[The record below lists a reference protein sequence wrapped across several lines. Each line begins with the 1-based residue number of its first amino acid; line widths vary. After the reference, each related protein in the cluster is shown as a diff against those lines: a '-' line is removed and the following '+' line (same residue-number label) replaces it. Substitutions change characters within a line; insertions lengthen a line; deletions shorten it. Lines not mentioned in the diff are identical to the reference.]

1 MRFRVVPSVAAA
13 LAALA
18 LATKAGAQESDT
30 IPRPF
35 VDGGAFDKPYL
46 FELAGNAAFG
56 GYAEAHAR
64 YRRVDG
70 ASDDSGFQLRRFNLF
85 TSAQVSD
92 FVRFGAELE
101 FEDGGEEIKLE
112 FATVDLL
119 IHTAVAFRMGMLLTP
134 LGRFNLAHDS
144 PRNEFTDR
152 PLVSTE
158 ILGVALSE
166 PGLGALGTFPLS
178 GGGRI
183 TYEAYATNG
192 FNDGL
197 ITASPDGTRIPR
209 GRGNLEDNNGSPAGV
224 ARVAWSPRR
233 GYELGLSGHY
243 GRYNVYEPEGV
254 RVDDPRN
261 LRIWVLDLELQPW
274 GFRIAGEAAWATLDV
289 PPDLAASFASSQR
302 GVYVE
307 LLRDFGS
314 GWIATMPRS
323 FFTAGVRL
331 DAVDFDADVEGDGTK
346 QITLGLNFR
355 PTRDTVFKLDYVR
368 GRSFDA
374 FNNPADHAGVLFSVA
389 TYF

>member
-1 MRFRVVPSVAAA
+1 MVA
-13 LAALA
+13 LAWPASA
-18 LATKAGAQESDT
+18 VAQEPDT

-35 VDGGAFDKPYL
+35 VEGGAFDKPYL

-56 GYAEAHAR
+56 GYADAHAR
-64 YRRVDG
+64 YQRVDG
-70 ASDDSGFQLRRFNLF
+70 ASDDSGFLLKRFNLF
-85 TSAQVSD
+85 TAAQVSD

-112 FATVDLL
+112 FATVDLT
-119 IHTAVAFRMGMLLTP
+119 IHTAFAFRMGMLLTP

-183 TYEAYATNG
+183 TYEAYAVNG
-192 FNDGL
+192 FNDGV

-209 GRGNLEDNNGSPAGV
+209 GRGNFEDNNGSPAGV
-224 ARVAWSPRR
+224 ARVAWSPGR
-233 GYELGLSGHY
+233 GYELGLSGHH

-254 RVDDPRN
+254 RIDDPRD
-261 LRIWVLDLELQPW
+261 LTIWVVDLEVQPW
-274 GFRIAGEAAWATLDV
+274 GFRAAGEAALATLDV
-289 PPDLAASFASSQR
+289 PPDLADSFASSQR
-302 GVYVE
+302 GVYLEV
-307 LLRDFGS
+307 LRDFGF
-314 GWIATMPRS
+314 GWISTMPRS
-323 FFTAGVRL
+323 FFTAGVRV
-331 DAVDFDADVEGDGTK
+331 DAVDFDTDLDGDAVRQVTV
-346 QITLGLNFR
+346 GLNFR
-355 PTRDTVFKLDYVR
+355 PTRDTLFKLDYVR
-368 GRSFDA
+368 GRSFDG
-374 FNNPADHAGVLFSVA
+374 FNNAGDHAAVLFSVA

>member
-1 MRFRVVPSVAAA
+1 MPSWMLRASGAAVAG
-13 LAALA
+13 LAF
-18 LATKAGAQESDT
+18 ATTTGAQEPDT

-56 GYAEAHAR
+56 GYADAHAR
-64 YRRVDG
+64 YQRVDG
-70 ASDDSGFQLRRFNLF
+70 ASDDSGFQLKRFNLF

-112 FATVDLL
+112 FATVDLT
-119 IHTAVAFRMGMLLTP
+119 IHTAFAFRMGMLLTP

-166 PGLGALGTFPLS
+166 PGLGALGTIPLS
-178 GGGRI
+178 GGGRV

-192 FNDGL
+192 FNDGV

-209 GRGNLEDNNGSPAGV
+209 GRGNFEDNNGSPAGV

-233 GYELGLSGHY
+233 GYELGLSGHH

-254 RVDDPRN
+254 RIDDPRN
-261 LRIWVLDLELQPW
+261 LSIWVVDLELQPW
-274 GFRIAGEAAWATLDV
+274 GFRVAGEAAWATLDV
-289 PPDLAASFASSQR
+289 PPDLAESFASSQR
-302 GVYVE
+302 GVYFE
-307 LLRDFGS
+307 LLRDFGF
-314 GWIATMPRS
+314 GWIGTMPRS

-331 DAVDFDADVEGDGTK
+331 DAVDFDTDVEGDGAR
-346 QITLGLNFR
+346 QVTLGLNFR
-355 PTRDTVFKLDYVR
+355 PTRDTVFKLNYVR

-374 FNNPADHAGVLFSVA
+374 FNNPGDHAAVLLSVA